1 MASWLQAD
9 STPRTFPRLWIER
22 LWLLESKEPL
32 AVVRTIDL
40 HPGLNIIW
48 AREPES
54 EAASGLA
61 SAGHGVG
68 KTSLCL
74 LFRYCLGDEA
84 PSISSLRE
92 KALAGFPKGGVAAK
106 VHVDGTTWLVYRPYG
121 THNHS
126 SAGIGDSLESLLAG
140 ELDGDFSAFLAALH
154 EAFIAK
160 LPATSLPGSSQ
171 TLEWRHLLAWCIRDQ
186 KTRFDSFFH
195 WRDGDGLGFRRPRQD
210 PPLFVRTVL
219 GLLDADTDQLMREV
233 EHAQSDL
240 QGLEQKLEE
249 LERDSA
255 YEQAHLKRKI
265 RTLLKAEDGI
275 PDFETTDGPSLQ
287 SLVASASTEAERAEA
302 ALERE
307 TEAAEELLGPLLVRL
322 EELRRE
328 AAIRVKEREIAQ
340 SLLDANEAEY
350 TRLTTELQR
359 LENLEGHCRHGDV
372 DFSKCD
378 YILNRR
384 STPNLLWRMSSLEA
398 KANQPKRQAAIREA
412 TEAEQATIAKLN
424 HQESLVKEKKAE
436 IRRLQVRKGTSEV
449 QREYLS
455 SVWADFRELVDT
467 RAGGKASQEMELAH
481 SNQGT
486 LTEALNSKKA
496 SLIKRT
502 QLRSERAEALKK
514 LTCSVAARLL
524 GEEGYG
530 RFLPESDDHPFEL
543 SVGGEAYQVLEVLLG
558 DMTCLIDAAIAP
570 ESHHPGFAV
579 HDCPREADMS
589 ERLYRE
595 YLLTSAEAAE
605 LLFADGA
612 VPFQY
617 IVTTTS
623 APPATLQTT
632 RYVVLEL
639 LPGAEEHLLFKRRLL
654 PQLNFTGGG

>member
-1 MASWLQAD
+1 
-9 STPRTFPRLWIER
+9 
-22 LWLLESKEPL
+22 
-32 AVVRTIDL
+32 
-40 HPGLNIIW
+40 
-48 AREPES
+48 
-54 EAASGLA
+54 
-61 SAGHGVG
+61 
-68 KTSLCL
+68 
-74 LFRYCLGDEA
+74 
-84 PSISSLRE
+84 
-92 KALAGFPKGGVAAK
+92 
-106 VHVDGTTWLVYRPYG
+106 
-121 THNHS
+121 
-126 SAGIGDSLESLLAG
+126 
-140 ELDGDFSAFLAALH
+140 
-154 EAFIAK
+154 
-160 LPATSLPGSSQ
+160 
-171 TLEWRHLLAWCIRDQ
+171 
-186 KTRFDSFFH
+186 
-195 WRDGDGLGFRRPRQD
+195 
-210 PPLFVRTVL
+210 
-219 GLLDADTDQLMREV
+219 MREV
-233 EHAQSDL
+233 EHVQSDL
-240 QGLEQKLEE
+240 QGLEQKLGE

-255 YEQAHLKRKI
+255 YEQAHLKRKL

-302 ALERE
+302 VLECE
-307 TEAAEELLGPLLVRL
+307 TEAAEELLGPLLIRL

-328 AAIRVKEREIAQ
+328 AAIREKEREIAQ

-384 STPNLLWRMSSLEA
+384 STPSLPWRMSLLDTKS
-398 KANQPKRQAAIREA
+398 NQPKRQAVLREA
-412 TEAEQATIAKLN
+412 MGTEQATSAKLSY
-424 HQESLVKEKKAE
+424 QESLVKEKKAE

-467 RAGGKASQEMELAH
+467 RAGGKASQEMELAR
-481 SNQGT
+481 SNQGS

-502 QLRSERAEALKK
+502 QLRSERAEALKA
-514 LTCSVAARLL
+514 LTCSVASRLL

-595 YLLTSAEAAE
+595 FLLTAAEAAD
-605 LLFADGA
+605 LMFADGA

-632 RYVVLEL
+632 RHVVLEL
-639 LPGAEEHLLFKRRLL
+639 LPGAEEYLLFKRRLL
-654 PQLNFTGGG
+654 PQLNLAGGG

>member
-9 STPRTFPRLWIER
+9 STPRSFPRLWIER

-40 HPGLNIIW
+40 HPGLNIVW

-74 LFRYCLGDEA
+74 LLRYCLGDEA

-106 VHVDGTTWLVYRPYG
+106 VHVYGTTWLVYRPYG
-121 THNHS
+121 TQSHS
-126 SAGIGDSLESLLAG
+126 SAGKGEELESLLAG
-140 ELDGDFSAFLAALH
+140 GLDGDFSAFSAALH

-171 TLEWRHLLAWCIRDQ
+171 TLEWHHLLAWCIRDQ

-210 PPLFVRTVL
+210 PPLFVHTVL
-219 GLLDADTDQLMREV
+219 GLLDADTDRLMREM

-240 QGLEQKLEE
+240 ISLEQE
-249 LERDSA
+249 LEALERESIF
-255 YEQAHLKRKI
+255 ELTHLERKL
-265 RTLLKAEDGI
+265 RAQFKADADL
-275 PDFETTDGPSLQ
+275 PVFETILGPSLQ
-287 SLVASASTEAERAEA
+287 SMVADALAEAVRAETT
-302 ALERE
+302 LERD
-307 TEAAEELLGPLLVRL
+307 TEAAEENLAPLLVEL
-322 EELRRE
+322 EALRRE
-328 AAIRVKEREIAQ
+328 AAIREKEREIAQ
-340 SLLDANEAEY
+340 SLLDANEADY
-350 TRLTTELQR
+350 IRLTTELQQ
-359 LENLEGHCRHGDV
+359 LENLAGHCRHGDV

-384 STPNLLWRMSSLEA
+384 STPSLPWRMSLLEA
-398 KANQPKRQAAIREA
+398 KANQPKRQAALREA
-412 TEAEQATIAKLN
+412 TGAEQATAAKLR
-424 HQESLVKEKKAE
+424 HQEALVKEKQAG
-436 IRRLQVRKGTSEV
+436 IRRLQVRIGTSEA
-449 QREYLS
+449 QRDYLK
-455 SVWADFRELVDT
+455 SVWGDLQPRIAA
-467 RAGGKASQEMELAH
+467 RAGGNDSRELELAR
-481 SNQGT
+481 SQQQKLTQELNAKKTALVKQNQV
-486 LTEALNSKKA
+486 
-496 SLIKRT
+496 
-502 QLRSERAEALKK
+502 RSERAEALKA
-514 LTCSVAARLL
+514 LTRSIAARLL

-530 RFLPESDDHPFEL
+530 RFVPESDDHPFEI

-558 DMTCLIDAAIAP
+558 DVTCLLDAAIAL

-595 YLLTSAEAAE
+595 FLLTVAEAAE
-605 LLFADGA
+605 LLFADGF

-623 APPATLQTT
+623 APPAVLQTT
-632 RYVVLEL
+632 RHVVLEL

-654 PQLNFTGGG
+654 PQLF

>member
-1 MASWLQAD
+1 MTASWLPAN
-9 STPRTFPRLWIER
+9 STPRSFPRLWIER

-40 HPGLNIIW
+40 HPGLNIVW

-54 EAASGLA
+54 EVASGLA

-106 VHVDGTTWLVYRPYG
+106 VHVDGTTWIVNRPYG
-121 THNHS
+121 SYGHS
-126 SAGIGDSLESLLAG
+126 SAGMGDSLESLLAG
-140 ELDGDFSAFLAALH
+140 ELDGDFSAFSAALH

-160 LPATSLPGSSQ
+160 LPASSLPGSSQ
-171 TLEWRHLLAWCIRDQ
+171 TLEWRHLLAWCVRDQ

-210 PPLFVRTVL
+210 PPLFVHTVL
-219 GLLDADTDQLMREV
+219 GLLDADTDRLMREV

-240 QGLEQKLEE
+240 TSLEHELEV
-249 LERDSA
+249 LERDSV
-255 YEQAHLKRKI
+255 YEVAHLERKL
-265 RTLLKAEDGI
+265 RAQLKADDDLPI
-275 PDFETTDGPSLQ
+275 FETILGPSLQ
-287 SLVASASTEAERAEA
+287 SMVADALAEAERAETT
-302 ALERE
+302 LESD
-307 TEAAEELLGPLLVRL
+307 TESAEEGLAPLLVGF
-322 EELRRE
+322 EALRRE
-328 AAIRVKEREIAQ
+328 ATIREKEREIAQ
-340 SLLDANEAEY
+340 ALLDANEAEY
-350 TRLTTELQR
+350 TRLTTEMQR
-359 LENLEGHCRHGDV
+359 LENLEGHCRHGNV

-384 STPNLLWRMSSLEA
+384 STPNLPWHMSLLEA
-398 KANQPKRQAAIREA
+398 KANQPKRQAALREA
-412 TEAEQATIAKLN
+412 TGAEQATAAKLR
-424 HQESLVKEKKAE
+424 HQEPLVKEKQAE
-436 IRRLQVRKGTSEV
+436 IRRLQVRKGTSEA
-449 QREYLS
+449 QRDYLKL
-455 SVWADFRELVDT
+455 VWGDLQLRIAARADGKDYQELELV
-467 RAGGKASQEMELAH
+467 RSQQQKFTKELNA
-481 SNQGT
+481 
-486 LTEALNSKKA
+486 KKA
-496 SLIKRT
+496 DLIRQT
-502 QLRSERAEALKK
+502 QVRSERAEALKA
-514 LTCSVAARLL
+514 LTRSIAARLL

-530 RFLPESDDHPFEL
+530 RFVPESDDHPFEI

-558 DMTCLIDAAIAP
+558 DMTCLLDAAIAP

-595 YLLTSAEAAE
+595 YLLTAAEAAE

-623 APPATLQTT
+623 APPAALRTP
-632 RYVVLEL
+632 RHIVLEL

-654 PQLNFTGGG
+654 PQLF

>member
-1 MASWLQAD
+1 MATWLQAD
-9 STPRTFPRLWIER
+9 STPRSFPRLWIER

-40 HPGLNIIW
+40 HPGLNIVW

-74 LFRYCLGDEA
+74 LLRYCLGDEA

-121 THNHS
+121 THSHS
-126 SAGIGDSLESLLAG
+126 SAGKGEELESLLAG
-140 ELDGDFSAFLAALH
+140 GLDGDFSAFSAALH

-186 KTRFDSFFH
+186 KTRFDGFFH

-210 PPLFVRTVL
+210 PPLFVHTVL
-219 GLLDADTDQLMREV
+219 GLLDADTDRLMREV

-240 QGLEQKLEE
+240 INLEQE
-249 LERDSA
+249 LEALERESIF
-255 YEQAHLKRKI
+255 ELAHLERKL
-265 RTLLKAEDGI
+265 RAQFKADDDL
-275 PDFETTDGPSLQ
+275 PVLETILGPSLQ
-287 SLVASASTEAERAEA
+287 SMVADALAEAVRAETT
-302 ALERE
+302 LERE
-307 TEAAEELLGPLLVRL
+307 TEAAEENLAPLLVEL
-322 EELRRE
+322 EALRRE
-328 AAIRVKEREIAQ
+328 AAIREKEREIAQ
-340 SLLDANEAEY
+340 SLLDANEADY
-350 TRLTTELQR
+350 IRLTTELQQ
-359 LENLEGHCRHGDV
+359 LENLAGHCRHGDV

-378 YILNRR
+378 YILSRR
-384 STPNLLWRMSSLEA
+384 STPSLPWRLSQREA
-398 KANQPKRQAAIREA
+398 EANKPKLRAAVQAA
-412 TEAEQATIAKLN
+412 TVTEQAATAELR
-424 HQESLVKEKKAE
+424 HQVSLVNAKQAE
-436 IRRLQVRKGTSEV
+436 IRRLQVRIGTSEA
-449 QREYLS
+449 QRDYLK
-455 SVWADFRELVDT
+455 SVWGDLQPRIAA
-467 RAGGKASQEMELAH
+467 RAGGKDSRELELARSQQQKLTQELNAKKTALVKQNQVH
-481 SNQGT
+481 SV
-486 LTEALNSKKA
+486 
-496 SLIKRT
+496 
-502 QLRSERAEALKK
+502 RAEALKV
-514 LTCSVAARLL
+514 LTRSIAARLL

-530 RFLPESDDHPFEL
+530 RFVPESDDHPFEI

-558 DMTCLIDAAIAP
+558 DMTCLLDAAIAL

-595 YLLTSAEAAE
+595 FLLTAAEAAE
-605 LLFADGA
+605 LMFADGA

-623 APPATLQTT
+623 APPAALQTT

-654 PQLNFTGGG
+654 PQLFE

>member
-1 MASWLQAD
+1 MASWLPVD
-9 STPRTFPRLWIER
+9 SKPRSFPRLWIER

-106 VHVDGTTWLVYRPYG
+106 IYVDGTTWLVYRPYG
-121 THNHS
+121 LHGHS
-126 SAGIGDSLESLLAG
+126 SAGKGEGLESLLAG
-140 ELDGDFSAFLAALH
+140 GLDGDFSEFSAALH

-160 LPATSLPGSSQ
+160 LPASALPGSNQ
-171 TLEWRHLLAWCIRDQ
+171 PLEWRHLLAWCIRDQ

-210 PPLFVRTVL
+210 PPLLVHTVL
-219 GLLDADTDQLMREV
+219 GLLDADTDRLMRDMEDV
-233 EHAQSDL
+233 QSDL
-240 QGLEQKLEE
+240 QSLAQKLAE
-249 LERDSA
+249 LERDST
-255 YEQAHLKRKI
+255 YEQAHLEKRL

-275 PDFETTDGPSLQ
+275 PNFEITDGPSVQ
-287 SLVASASTEAERAEA
+287 SLVASALANAERAEA
-302 ALERE
+302 VLERD
-307 TEAAEELLGPLLVRL
+307 TKAAEGMLGPLLVRL

-350 TRLTTELQR
+350 TRLTAELQR

-378 YILNRR
+378 HILNRR
-384 STPNLLWRMSSLEA
+384 STPSLPWRMSLLET
-398 KANQPKRQAAIREA
+398 KANQPRRQAALREA
-412 TEAEQATIAKLN
+412 TGTEHATAAKQR
-424 HQESLVKEKKAE
+424 HQESLVSEKQAE
-436 IRRLQVRKGTSEV
+436 IRRLQVRKGTSES
-449 QREYLS
+449 QREYLIS
-455 SVWADFRELVDT
+455 RWADFCKLVDT
-467 RAGGKASQEMELAH
+467 RAGGQVSPELELAR
-481 SNQGT
+481 NRQAN
-486 LTEALNSKKA
+486 LTDALNSKKA
-496 SLIKRT
+496 GLIKQS
-502 QLRSERAEALKK
+502 QLRSERAEALKS
-514 LTCSVAARLL
+514 LTRSVAARLL

-530 RFLPESDDHPFEL
+530 RFVPESDDHPFEI

-558 DMTCLIDAAIAP
+558 DMTCLLDAATAI

-595 YLLTSAEAAE
+595 YLLTAADAAE
-605 LLFADGA
+605 LMFADGA

-623 APPATLQTT
+623 APPKVLQTK
-632 RYVVLEL
+632 RHVVLEL
-639 LPGAEEHLLFKRRLL
+639 FPGAEEHLLFKRHLQ
-654 PQLNFTGGG
+654 PQLF

>member
-9 STPRTFPRLWIER
+9 STPRSFPRLWIER

-40 HPGLNIIW
+40 HPGLNIVW

-54 EAASGLA
+54 ETASGLA

-74 LFRYCLGDEA
+74 LLRYCLGDEA

-121 THNHS
+121 THSHS
-126 SAGIGDSLESLLAG
+126 SAGMGDSLESLLAG
-140 ELDGDFSAFLAALH
+140 ELDGDFSTFSAALH

-160 LPATSLPGSSQ
+160 LPASSLPGSSQ

-219 GLLDADTDQLMREV
+219 GLLDADTDHLMREV

-328 AAIRVKEREIAQ
+328 AAIRVKEREISQ

-384 STPNLLWRMSSLEA
+384 STPSLPWRMSLLDA
-398 KANQPKRQAAIREA
+398 KSNQPKRQAAIREA
-412 TEAEQATIAKLN
+412 MESEQTIVAKLN

-436 IRRLQVRKGTSEV
+436 IRRIQIRKATSES
-449 QREYLS
+449 QREYLK
-455 SVWADFRELVDT
+455 SVWADFQELVDT
-467 RAGGKASQEMELAH
+467 RAGSKASQEMELER
-481 SNQGT
+481 SNQEA
-486 LTEALNSKKA
+486 LTEALNSKKV

-502 QLRSERAEALKK
+502 QLRSERAEALKA

-595 YLLTSAEAAE
+595 FLLTAAEAAE

-623 APPATLQTT
+623 APPEALRTP
-632 RYVVLEL
+632 RHIVLEL
-639 LPGAEEHLLFKRRLL
+639 LPGAEEYLLFKRRLL
-654 PQLNFTGGG
+654 PQLNLTGGG

>member
-9 STPRTFPRLWIER
+9 STPRSFPRLWIER

-40 HPGLNIIW
+40 HPGLNIVW

-121 THNHS
+121 LHGHS
-126 SAGIGDSLESLLAG
+126 SAGKGDGLESLLAG
-140 ELDGDFSAFLAALH
+140 ELDGDFSEFLAALH

-160 LPATSLPGSSQ
+160 LPASSLPGSSQ

-210 PPLFVRTVL
+210 PPLFVHTVL
-219 GLLDADTDQLMREV
+219 GLLDADTDRLMREV
-233 EHAQSDL
+233 EHVQSDL
-240 QGLEQKLEE
+240 QGLEQKMEG

-255 YEQAHLKRKI
+255 FEQDHLEQKL

-275 PDFETTDGPSLQ
+275 PVFETTDGPSLQ
-287 SLVASASTEAERAEA
+287 SLMAGALADAERAEV
-302 ALERE
+302 ALERD
-307 TEAAEELLGPLLVRL
+307 TEAAEGMLGPLLVRL

-328 AAIRVKEREIAQ
+328 AEIHAKEREIAQ

-350 TRLTTELQR
+350 IRLTTELQR

-384 STPNLLWRMSSLEA
+384 STPSLPWRMSLLDA
-398 KANQPKRQAAIREA
+398 KANQPKRQTALREA
-412 TEAEQATIAKLN
+412 MGTEQATATKLRN
-424 HQESLVKEKKAE
+424 QESLVKEKQTE
-436 IRRLQVRKGTSEV
+436 IRRLQVRKGTSES
-449 QREYLS
+449 QREYLR
-455 SVWADFRELVDT
+455 SVWAEFRGLVDT
-467 RAGGKASQEMELAH
+467 RAGGKASRELELARNH
-481 SNQGT
+481 QGT
-486 LTEALNSKKA
+486 LTEELNSKMV
-496 SLIKRT
+496 SLVKRT
-502 QLRSERAEALKK
+502 QLRSERAEFLKAL
-514 LTCSVAARLL
+514 TRSVAARLL
-524 GEEGYG
+524 GEEGHG
-530 RFLPESDDHPFEL
+530 RFVPESEDHPFEL

-558 DMTCLIDAAIAP
+558 DMTCLLDAAIAR

-595 YLLTSAEAAE
+595 YLLTAAEAAE
-605 LLFADGA
+605 LMFADGA

-623 APPATLQTT
+623 APPVALQTAQH
-632 RYVVLEL
+632 VVLEL
-639 LPGAEEHLLFKRRLL
+639 LPGTEEHLLFKRRLL
-654 PQLNFTGGG
+654 PQLFE

>member
-1 MASWLQAD
+1 M
-9 STPRTFPRLWIER
+9 
-22 LWLLESKEPL
+22 
-32 AVVRTIDL
+32 
-40 HPGLNIIW
+40 
-48 AREPES
+48 
-54 EAASGLA
+54 A

-121 THNHS
+121 THGHS
-126 SAGIGDSLESLLAG
+126 SAGMGDSLESLLAG
-140 ELDGDFSAFLAALH
+140 ELDGDFLAFSAALH

-210 PPLFVRTVL
+210 PPLFVHTVL
-219 GLLDADTDQLMREV
+219 GLLDADTDRLMREV

-240 QGLEQKLEE
+240 ISLEHELEV
-249 LERDSA
+249 LERDSV
-255 YEQAHLKRKI
+255 YEVTHIERKL
-265 RTLLKAEDGI
+265 RAQFKADDALPI
-275 PDFETTDGPSLQ
+275 FETILGPSLQ
-287 SLVASASTEAERAEA
+287 SMVADALAEAVRAENT
-302 ALERE
+302 LERD
-307 TEAAEELLGPLLVRL
+307 TESAEEDLAPLLVGL
-322 EELRRE
+322 EALRRE
-328 AAIRVKEREIAQ
+328 AAIREKEREIAQ

-372 DFSKCD
+372 DFSECG

-384 STPNLLWRMSSLEA
+384 STPSLPWRMSLLEA
-398 KANQPKRQAAIREA
+398 KANQPKRQAALREA
-412 TEAEQATIAKLN
+412 TGAEQATAAKLRY
-424 HQESLVKEKKAE
+424 QEALVKEKQAE
-436 IRRLQVRKGTSEV
+436 IRRLQVRMGTSEA
-449 QREYLS
+449 QRDYLK
-455 SVWADFRELVDT
+455 SVWDDLQTRIAARAEGEDSREL
-467 RAGGKASQEMELAH
+467 ELAR
-481 SNQGT
+481 SQQQKLTRELNVKKTALVKQNQV
-486 LTEALNSKKA
+486 
-496 SLIKRT
+496 
-502 QLRSERAEALKK
+502 RSERAEAVKA
-514 LTCSVAARLL
+514 LTRSIAARLL

-530 RFLPESDDHPFEL
+530 RFVPESDDHPFEI

-558 DMTCLIDAAIAP
+558 DMTCLLDAAIAL

-595 YLLTSAEAAE
+595 FLLTAAEAAE
-605 LLFADGA
+605 LMCADGA
-612 VPFQY
+612 APFQY

-632 RYVVLEL
+632 RHIVLEL

-654 PQLNFTGGG
+654 PQLFE